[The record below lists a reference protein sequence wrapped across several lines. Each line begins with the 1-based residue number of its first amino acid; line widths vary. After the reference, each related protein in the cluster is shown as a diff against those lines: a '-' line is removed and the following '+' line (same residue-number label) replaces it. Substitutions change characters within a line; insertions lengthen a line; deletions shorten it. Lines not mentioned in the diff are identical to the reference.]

1 MTREDQLACLTDR
14 PCSVCKFH
22 RENGCCKW
30 SCVFEEEPEEEA
42 TDEMKELEV
51 SQKEQ
56 AFQK

>member
-1 MTREDQLACLTDR
+1 MTREGQLACLTDR

-42 TDEMKELEV
+42 TDKMKELEV